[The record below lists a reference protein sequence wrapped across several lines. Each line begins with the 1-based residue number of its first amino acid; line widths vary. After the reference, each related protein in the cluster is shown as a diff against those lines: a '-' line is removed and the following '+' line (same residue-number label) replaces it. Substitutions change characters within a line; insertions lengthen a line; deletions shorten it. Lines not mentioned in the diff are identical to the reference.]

1 MLSKEQVEDFS
12 RDGFRVAGD
21 AVDAGQLAAI
31 QAVLAG
37 RVEES
42 RAHDAPFG
50 EPAVDG
56 RACTEL
62 IAGREHGKA

>member
-1 MLSKEQVEDFS
+1 MLSKEQAGEFS
-12 RDGFRVAGD
+12 RDGFHVAED
-21 AVDAGQLAAI
+21 AVDARRLAAI

-37 RVEES
+37 WVEEG

-56 RACTEL
+56 CAFTEL
-62 IAGREHGKA
+62 TAGREHGNA

>member
-1 MLSKEQVEDFS
+1 MLSKERVEDFS
-12 RDGFRVAGD
+12 RGGFHVAED
-21 AVDAGQLAAI
+21 AVDARRLAAI

-50 EPAVDG
+50 DAGVDG

-62 IAGREHGKA
+62 TVGREHDNA

>member
-1 MLSKEQVEDFS
+1 MLSQEQVEDFS
-12 RDGFRVAGD
+12 RGGFHVAED
-21 AVDAGQLAAI
+21 AVDARRLDAI

-42 RAHDAPFG
+42 RTHDAPSG

-62 IAGREHGKA
+62 IDGREHGNA